1 MKIEQIK
8 NDLNKINKN
17 QLNIKNWF
25 IYEINNLI
33 GIKCGNT
40 IINNELYNKNNYG
53 LNKLYNDIIK
63 RQLNELNK

>member
-33 GIKCGNT
+33 GIKCSNR

-53 LNKLYNDIIK
+53 LNKLYFDIILP
-63 RQLNELNK
+63 QLKQLTK

>member
-33 GIKCGNT
+33 AIKCGNT

-63 RQLNELNK
+63 RQLNELSK

>member
-53 LNKLYNDIIK
+53 LV
-63 RQLNELNK
+63 